1 LRGVRGVRH
10 PGGLRGRPGAPGPL
24 GPRGRRAL
32 HAGLPGP
39 VRGGDRGRARALR
52 RAERVRLLLRD
63 RVPRDHLH
71 PDHAARPLV
80 ARAHPGGPGRPAP
93 VRRVV
98 SAVSVPCLGK
108 INLFLRVLA
117 READGFHGLETV
129 FCLVSLADRLTA
141 ERREAGGI
149 ELEVTGAKLGP
160 PEENLAVKAARMVLD
175 ATGHRF
181 GVRLRLEKR
190 IPVGAGLGGGSSDAA
205 GALLLVNR
213 LAGNA
218 VPRHELLQFAA
229 RLGSD
234 VPFFLSGGPLALA
247 WGHGERLFR
256 LPPLPA
262 APALLVTPPTQIA
275 TREAY
280 GWVDAARQDAGRRGA
295 VALDLDALSTWGDI
309 GRMAGNDFE
318 SPVF

>member
-1 LRGVRGVRH
+1 M
-10 PGGLRGRPGAPGPL
+10 
-24 GPRGRRAL
+24 
-32 HAGLPGP
+32 
-39 VRGGDRGRARALR
+39 
-52 RAERVRLLLRD
+52 
-63 RVPRDHLH
+63 
-71 PDHAARPLV
+71 
-80 ARAHPGGPGRPAP
+80 
-93 VRRVV
+93 

-262 APALLVTPPTQIA
+262 APALLVTPPTPIA

-318 SPVF
+318 SPVFARVPAVRQAFEALAETRPLVCRMSGSGSTVFAIYRSERDREDAALRLGRKHGAVMRVETLAGPPPEPQAVNGER